1 MPKKSH
7 QQAIGRL
14 LEILKRLPTRGA
26 GISAKEL
33 TDWLIDEGFEVSK
46 RTVERDLSALAVHF
60 QLVYNDKSIPYGW
73 RWMSDAVTEFP
84 ALTVADAMSLH
95 LVEDLLAPLLP
106 AALLDSLRP
115 RFYQA
120 RKKLDSL
127 SKEHPNSR
135 WLDKVRHV
143 SPTLP
148 LLPPQIAEGV
158 MESVQEGLLADRQLE
173 IEYQRPGDE
182 VAQVLRLHPLGLVQ
196 RGPVTYLVATAFS
209 YTDVRLY
216 AVHRIGRVKVL
227 EQPSQRPEGF
237 SLDDYI
243 AQGALQ
249 FGNGE
254 TIRLVARVSP
264 WLADILTETPLTAEQ
279 RLEPD
284 GQEFRLTATIN
295 DSWQLRWW
303 VLSQGQGITVLEP
316 EALKRDIVDELKRT
330 QLNYKR
336 LSRSAK

>member
-7 QQAIGRL
+7 HQAIGRL
-14 LEILKRLPTRGA
+14 LEILKRLPTHGP
-26 GISAKEL
+26 GISAREL
-33 TDWLIDEGFEVSK
+33 TDWLTDEGFEVSK

-60 QLVYNDKSIPYGW
+60 QLVYNDKSVPYGW

-115 RFYQA
+115 RFRQA

-143 SPTLP
+143 PPTLP
-148 LLPPQIAEGV
+148 LLPPKIADGV
-158 MESVQEGLLADRQLE
+158 LATVQEGLLTDRQLE
-173 IEYQRPGDE
+173 IAYQRPGDE
-182 VAQVLRLHPLGLVQ
+182 EAMALRLHPLGLVQ
-196 RGPVTYLVATAFS
+196 RGPVTYLVATAFT

-216 AVHRIGRVKVL
+216 AIHRITGASVL
-227 EQPSQRPEGF
+227 TEPAHRPDGF
-237 SLDDYI
+237 SLDEYI
-243 AQGALQ
+243 AQGAFQ
-249 FGNGE
+249 FGDGR

-264 WLADILTETPLTAEQ
+264 WLADILTETPLTADQ
-279 RLEPD
+279 QLEPV
-284 GQEFRLTATIN
+284 GEELRLTATIT

-303 VLSQGQGITVLEP
+303 ILSQGQGITVLEP
-316 EALKRDIVDELKRT
+316 EALRKEIGGELRKC
-330 QLNYKR
+330 LANY
-336 LSRSAK
+336 

>member
-7 QQAIGRL
+7 HQAIGRL

-33 TDWLIDEGFEVSK
+33 TDWLIGEGFEVSK

-73 RWMSDAVTEFP
+73 RWMSDTVTEFP

-115 RFYQA
+115 RFHQA
-120 RKKLDSL
+120 RKKLDNL

-143 SPTLP
+143 PPTLP
-148 LLPPQIAEGV
+148 LQPPKIAEGV
-158 MESVQEGLLADRQLE
+158 LETVQEGLLADRQLE
-173 IEYQRPGDE
+173 IEYQRPGE
-182 VAQVLRLHPLGLVQ
+182 EEAQALRLHPLGLVQ
-196 RGPVTYLVATAFS
+196 RGPITYLVATAFT
-209 YTDVRLY
+209 YTDVRIY
-216 AVHRIGRVKVL
+216 AVHRIGQARVL

-237 SLDDYI
+237 FLDDYI

-254 TIRLVARVSP
+254 TIRLKARVSP
-264 WLADILTETPLTAEQ
+264 WLVDILTETPLAADQ
-279 RLEPD
+279 RFERV
-284 GQEFRLTATIN
+284 GQELRLTATIT

-316 EALKRDIVDELKRT
+316 QALRKDMAVELKKT
-330 QLNYKR
+330 LASY
-336 LSRSAK
+336 

>member
-7 QQAIGRL
+7 HQAIGRL

-26 GISAKEL
+26 GISAREL
-33 TDWLIDEGFEVSK
+33 TDWLTDEGFEVSK

-60 QLVYNDKSIPYGW
+60 QLVYNDKSVPYGW

-115 RFYQA
+115 RFRQA

-127 SKEHPNSR
+127 AKEHPNSR

-143 SPTLP
+143 PPTLP
-148 LLPPQIAEGV
+148 LLPPKIADGV
-158 MESVQEGLLADRQLE
+158 LATVQEGLLTDRQLE
-173 IEYQRPGDE
+173 IAYQRPGDE
-182 VAQVLRLHPLGLVQ
+182 EAMALRLHPLGLVQ
-196 RGPVTYLVATAFS
+196 RGPVTYLVATAFT

-216 AVHRIGRVKVL
+216 AVHRITRASVQT
-227 EQPSQRPEGF
+227 EPAHRPDGF
-237 SLDDYI
+237 SLDEYI

-249 FGNGE
+249 FGDGR
-254 TIRLVARVSP
+254 TIRLKARVSP
-264 WLADILTETPLTAEQ
+264 WLADILTETPLTADQ
-279 RLEPD
+279 RLERA
-284 GQEFRLTATIN
+284 GEEVRLTATIT

-303 VLSQGQGITVLEP
+303 ILSQGQGITVLEP
-316 EALKRDIVDELKRT
+316 EALRKEIGGELRKC
-330 QLNYKR
+330 LANY
-336 LSRSAK
+336 

>member
-7 QQAIGRL
+7 HQAIGRL
-14 LEILKRLPTRGA
+14 LEILKRLPTRGP
-26 GISAKEL
+26 GISAREL
-33 TDWLIDEGFEVSK
+33 TDWLTDEGFEVSK

-60 QLVYNDKSIPYGW
+60 QLVYNDKSVPYGW

-106 AALLDSLRP
+106 AALLESLRP
-115 RFYQA
+115 RFRQA

-127 SKEHPNSR
+127 AKEHPNSR

-143 SPTLP
+143 PPTLP
-148 LLPPQIAEGV
+148 LLPPKIVDGV
-158 MESVQEGLLADRQLE
+158 LATVQEGLLTDRQLE
-173 IEYQRPGDE
+173 IAYQRPGDE
-182 VAQVLRLHPLGLVQ
+182 EAMVLRLHPLGLAQ
-196 RGPVTYLVATAFS
+196 RGPVTYLVATAFT

-216 AVHRIGRVKVL
+216 AVHRITGASV
-227 EQPSQRPEGF
+227 QPEPAHRPDGF

-249 FGNGE
+249 FGDGR

-264 WLADILTETPLTAEQ
+264 WLADILTETPLTADQ
-279 RLEPD
+279 RLERA
-284 GQEFRLTATIN
+284 GEELRLTATIT

-303 VLSQGQGITVLEP
+303 ILAQGAGITVLEP
-316 EALKRDIVDELKRT
+316 DTLRQEIAQTLKRT
-330 QLNYKR
+330 LKGY
-336 LSRSAK
+336 RSTTTEV

>member
-7 QQAIGRL
+7 HQAIGRL
-14 LEILKRLPTRGA
+14 LEILKRLPTRGP
-26 GISAKEL
+26 GISAREL
-33 TDWLIDEGFEVSK
+33 TDWLTDEGFEVSK

-60 QLVYNDKSIPYGW
+60 QLVYNDKSVPYGW

-115 RFYQA
+115 RFRQA

-143 SPTLP
+143 PPTLP
-148 LLPPQIAEGV
+148 LLPPKIVDGV
-158 MESVQEGLLADRQLE
+158 LATVQEGLLTDRQLE
-173 IEYQRPGDE
+173 IAYQRPGDE
-182 VAQVLRLHPLGLVQ
+182 EAMALRLHPLGLVQ
-196 RGPVTYLVATAFS
+196 RGPVTYLVATAFT

-216 AVHRIGRVKVL
+216 AVHRITGASVQA
-227 EQPSQRPEGF
+227 EPAHRPDGF
-237 SLDDYI
+237 SLDEYI

-249 FGNGE
+249 FGDGR
-254 TIRLVARVSP
+254 TIRLKARVSP
-264 WLADILTETPLTAEQ
+264 WLADILTETPLTADQ
-279 RLEPD
+279 RLEPIGD
-284 GQEFRLTATIN
+284 ELRLTATIT

-303 VLSQGQGITVLEP
+303 ILSQGAGMTVLEP
-316 EALKRDIVDELKRT
+316 DTLRREITQTLKRT
-330 QLNYKR
+330 LKGYR
-336 LSRSAK
+336 ATTTEV

>member
-7 QQAIGRL
+7 HQAIGRL

-26 GISAKEL
+26 GISAREL
-33 TDWLIDEGFEVSK
+33 TDWLTDEGFEVSK

-60 QLVYNDKSIPYGW
+60 QLVYNDKSVPYGW

-115 RFYQA
+115 RFRQA

-143 SPTLP
+143 PPTLP
-148 LLPPQIAEGV
+148 LLPPKIVDGV
-158 MESVQEGLLADRQLE
+158 LATVQEGLLTDRQLE
-173 IEYQRPGDE
+173 IGYQRPGDE
-182 VAQVLRLHPLGLVQ
+182 EAMTLRLHPLGLVQ
-196 RGPVTYLVATAFS
+196 RGPVTYLVATAFT

-216 AVHRIGRVKVL
+216 AVHRITGASVL
-227 EQPSQRPEGF
+227 AEPAHCPGGF

-249 FGNGE
+249 FGDGR
-254 TIRLVARVSP
+254 TIRLVARISP
-264 WLADILTETPLTAEQ
+264 WLADILTETPLTADQ
-279 RLEPD
+279 QLERA
-284 GQEFRLTATIN
+284 GEEFRLTATIT

-303 VLSQGQGITVLEP
+303 ILSQGEGITVLEP
-316 EALKRDIVDELKRT
+316 GKLRKEIMSELNRT
-330 QLNYKR
+330 LNTYR
-336 LSRSAK
+336 LIKIQK

>member
-7 QQAIGRL
+7 HQAIGRL

-95 LVEDLLAPLLP
+95 LVEDLLTPLLP

-115 RFYQA
+115 RFQQA
-120 RKKLDSL
+120 RTKLDSL
-127 SKEHPNSR
+127 SKDHPNSR

-143 SPTLP
+143 QPTLP
-148 LLPPQIAEGV
+148 LLPPTIAEGV
-158 MESVQEGLLADRQLE
+158 LETVQEGLLTDRQLE
-173 IEYQRPGDE
+173 IEYQRSGDE
-182 VAQVLRLHPLGLVQ
+182 EVQSLRLHPLGLVQ
-196 RGPVTYLVATAFS
+196 RGPVTYLVATAFT

-216 AVHRIGRVKVL
+216 AVHRIGQVKVL
-227 EQPSQRPEGF
+227 AQPSRRPEGF
-237 SLDDYI
+237 SLDAYI

-254 TIRLVARVSP
+254 MIRLVARVSP
-264 WLADILTETPLTAEQ
+264 WLADILTETPLAA
-279 RLEPD
+279 D
-284 GQEFRLTATIN
+284 QELKRVGEEFHLTATIN

-303 VLSQGQGITVLEP
+303 ILSQGQGITVLEP
-316 EALKRDIVDELKRT
+316 KALRKEIAGELQNT
-330 QLNYKR
+330 LASY
-336 LSRSAK
+336 

>member
-7 QQAIGRL
+7 HQAIGRL
-14 LEILKRLPTRGA
+14 LEILKRLPTRGP
-26 GISAKEL
+26 GISAREL
-33 TDWLIDEGFEVSK
+33 TDWLTDEGFEVSK

-60 QLVYNDKSIPYGW
+60 QLVYNDKSVPYGW

-115 RFYQA
+115 RFRQA

-143 SPTLP
+143 PPTLP
-148 LLPPQIAEGV
+148 LLPPKIVEGV
-158 MESVQEGLLADRQLE
+158 LATVQEGLLTDRQLE
-173 IEYQRPGDE
+173 IGYQRPGDE
-182 VAQVLRLHPLGLVQ
+182 EAMTLRLHPLGLVQ
-196 RGPVTYLVATAFS
+196 RGPVTYLVATAYT

-216 AVHRIGRVKVL
+216 AVHRITGASV
-227 EQPSQRPEGF
+227 QPEPAHRPDGF

-249 FGNGE
+249 FGDGR
-254 TIRLVARVSP
+254 TIQLKARVSP
-264 WLADILTETPLTAEQ
+264 WLADILTETPLTADQ
-279 RLEPD
+279 QLEPV
-284 GQEFRLTATIN
+284 GEELRLTATIT

-303 VLSQGQGITVLEP
+303 ILSQGQGITVLEP
-316 EALKRDIVDELKRT
+316 EALRKEIGGELRKC
-330 QLNYKR
+330 LANY
-336 LSRSAK
+336 

>member
-7 QQAIGRL
+7 HQAIGRL
-14 LEILKRLPTRGA
+14 LEILKRLPTRGP
-26 GISAKEL
+26 GISAREL
-33 TDWLIDEGFEVSK
+33 TDWLTDEGFEVSK

-60 QLVYNDKSIPYGW
+60 QLVYNDKSVPYGW
-73 RWMSDAVTEFP
+73 RWMSDAVAEFP

-115 RFYQA
+115 RFRQA

-143 SPTLP
+143 PPTLP
-148 LLPPQIAEGV
+148 LLPPKIVEGV
-158 MESVQEGLLADRQLE
+158 LATVQEGLLTDRQLE
-173 IEYQRPGDE
+173 IGYQRPGDE
-182 VAQVLRLHPLGLVQ
+182 EAMTLRLHPLGLVQ
-196 RGPVTYLVATAFS
+196 RGPVTYLVATAFT

-216 AVHRIGRVKVL
+216 AVHRITGASV
-227 EQPSQRPEGF
+227 QPEPAHRPDGF
-237 SLDDYI
+237 SLDEYI

-249 FGNGE
+249 FGDGR

-264 WLADILTETPLTAEQ
+264 WLADILTETPLTADQ
-279 RLEPD
+279 RLERI
-284 GQEFRLTATIN
+284 GEEVRLTATIT

-303 VLSQGQGITVLEP
+303 ILSQGQGITVLEP
-316 EALKRDIVDELKRT
+316 EALRKEIGGELRKC
-330 QLNYKR
+330 LANY
-336 LSRSAK
+336 

>member
-7 QQAIGRL
+7 HQAIGRL

-26 GISAKEL
+26 GISAREL
-33 TDWLIDEGFEVSK
+33 TDWLTDEGFEVSK

-60 QLVYNDKSIPYGW
+60 QLVYNDKSVPYGW

-106 AALLDSLRP
+106 AALLESLRP
-115 RFYQA
+115 RFRQA

-127 SKEHPNSR
+127 AKEHPNSR

-143 SPTLP
+143 PPTLP
-148 LLPPQIAEGV
+148 LLPPKIVEGV
-158 MESVQEGLLADRQLE
+158 LATMQEGLLADRQLE
-173 IEYQRPGDE
+173 IAYQRPGDE
-182 VAQVLRLHPLGLVQ
+182 EAMALRLHPLGLVQ
-196 RGPVTYLVATAFS
+196 RGPVTYLVATAFT

-216 AVHRIGRVKVL
+216 AIHRITGASVL
-227 EQPSQRPEGF
+227 TEPAHRPDGF
-237 SLDDYI
+237 SLDEYI

-249 FGNGE
+249 FGDGR
-254 TIRLVARVSP
+254 TIRLKARVSP
-264 WLADILTETPLTAEQ
+264 WLADILTETPLTADQ
-279 RLEPD
+279 RLEPI
-284 GQEFRLTATIN
+284 GEELRLTATIT

-303 VLSQGQGITVLEP
+303 ILSQGQGITVLEP
-316 EALKRDIVDELKRT
+316 EEVRKEIAEELEKSE
-330 QLNYKR
+330 LNYKFIR
-336 LSRSAK
+336 